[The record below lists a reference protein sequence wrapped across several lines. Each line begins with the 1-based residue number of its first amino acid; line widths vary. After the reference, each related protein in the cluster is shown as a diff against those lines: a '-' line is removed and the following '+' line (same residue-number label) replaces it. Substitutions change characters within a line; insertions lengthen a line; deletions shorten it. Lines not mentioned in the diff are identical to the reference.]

1 MKPFKSSFVL
11 LLFFLIAQPTRA
23 DIFDEVVKILES
35 GNTEKLHAYFSP
47 NIDLELPDGT
57 MHLSNG
63 PALKKA
69 LASFVSENPAKSVA
83 IKHRGPLGKQSFVV
97 ANYITKSGETYRLT
111 IFMEGNAENMR
122 IRELKFE
129 NS

>member
-1 MKPFKSSFVL
+1 MKRIKSSFAL

-23 DIFDEVVKILES
+23 DVFDEVVKALEN
-35 GNTEKLHAYFSP
+35 GNKEKLFGYFSP
-47 NIDLELPDGT
+47 NIDLELPDGAMYMT
-57 MHLSNG
+57 NGQELKTALS
-63 PALKKA
+63 AFLRD
-69 LASFVSENPAKSVA
+69 NPAKSVA

-97 ANYITKSGETYRLT
+97 ANYVTTAGVTFRLT
-111 IFMEGNAENMR
+111 IFMEGNADNMR